1 MYGPEEERPSLLKYW
16 LLKIYI
22 VSLLLDQHYFFIVF
36 GSLFFADWILYYGI
50 RYFYLVT
57 VVHMQSYSLSMFT
70 LFRAGFYRAG
80 LGWNISEK
88 IKAMTRSLKDR

>member
-36 GSLFFADWILYYGI
+36 SCYFLLIGSFTTGSGTFILLRWSICKVTRYQCLPYSEGAFTGRGWSGI
-50 RYFYLVT
+50 
-57 VVHMQSYSLSMFT
+57 SL
-70 LFRAGFYRAG
+70 R
-80 LGWNISEK
+80 K
-88 IKAMTRSLKDR
+88 LKL